1 MIEARS
7 HFDCLMCGAA
17 FLRQTLRLI
26 MDLNSKLKLFFEFDG
41 KLDEI
46 TIDDIFM
53 THDCVTNEIEDM
65 VDWALENGY
74 KADS

>member
-1 MIEARS
+1 
-7 HFDCLMCGAA
+7 
-17 FLRQTLRLI
+17 